1 MSTIPKR
8 TRAAVLRRDG
18 ESCLRCGVHISVRG
32 YSLHHR
38 KGRHVLPGLPEA
50 HCAENLVTLCGSGT
64 TGCHGWVHA
73 HPEESYEQ
81 GWMIRRGG
89 AEDPADVPVLDLL
102 GYRWLLTDRDLVAA

>member
-1 MSTIPKR
+1 MSIIPKR
-8 TRAAVLRRDG
+8 VRSAVLRRDG
-18 ESCLRCGVHISVRG
+18 DSCLRCGVHISVRG

-38 KGRHVLPGLPEA
+38 KGRHALPGLPDP